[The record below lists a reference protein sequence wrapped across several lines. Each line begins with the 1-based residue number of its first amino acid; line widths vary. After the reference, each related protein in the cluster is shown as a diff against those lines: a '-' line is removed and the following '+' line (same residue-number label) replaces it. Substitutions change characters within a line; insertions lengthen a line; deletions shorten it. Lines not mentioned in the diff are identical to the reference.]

1 MTLKCSLKIFNAD
14 LQDFEKEGIV
24 RREVFAE
31 VPRKVEY
38 SLTVYGKTLIP
49 VIMTRRQ
56 WGEKRLLDC
65 PELMKDNERLQQ
77 FMEQIKATEDL
88 SSIGRFGE

>member
-77 FMEQIKATEDL
+77 FME
-88 SSIGRFGE
+88 

>member
-1 MTLKCSLKIFNAD
+1 
-14 LQDFEKEGIV
+14 
-24 RREVFAE
+24 
-31 VPRKVEY
+31 
-38 SLTVYGKTLIP
+38 
-49 VIMTRRQ
+49 MTRRQ

>member
-1 MTLKCSLKIFNAD
+1 MMPKCSLKIFNAD
-14 LQDFEKEGIV
+14 LQDLEKERIV
-24 RREVFAE
+24 RREVCAG

-38 SLTVYGKTLIP
+38 SLTDYGKTLIP

-56 WGEKRLLDC
+56 WGVKRLLDC

-88 SSIGRFGE
+88 LSIGRFGE

>member
-77 FMEQIKATEDL
+77 FMEQIKATEDF